1 MNYVIFECKGEALR
15 AVVLYAQKYRDEFED
30 LLKNFSSEIFNIV

>member
-1 MNYVIFECKGEALR
+1 MNIVVFECKGEALR

-30 LLKNFSSEIFNIV
+30 LLKKFS